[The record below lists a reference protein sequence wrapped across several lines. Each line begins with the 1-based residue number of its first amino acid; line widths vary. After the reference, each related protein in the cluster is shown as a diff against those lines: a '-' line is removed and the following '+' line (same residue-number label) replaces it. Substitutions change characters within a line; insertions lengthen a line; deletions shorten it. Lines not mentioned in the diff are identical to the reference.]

1 MRNILIMLLLFAG
14 WGASGYWSEV
24 FGGRSAWICFYG
36 LSLLLLYLGIGTV
49 GLMRPIR
56 VERPKEQPRCW
67 SGEPIEINLRVKY
80 GFSVMPLGWLLI
92 EDRWRNTS
100 TGDIVVVR
108 DTVRLS
114 LNGESEALLQL
125 PGMPRGLYRLE
136 ESGVGIIDA
145 FGLLRIHRR
154 SLQTGQHRML
164 VLPRPL
170 QLQTAA
176 EGAGEE
182 LPRSGP
188 QPQLQRQAASTLAY
202 GTRPYAPGDPLN
214 RIHWR
219 STARAGALRAKETEQ
234 PGADRLLICLDAAK
248 GVPNAAAF
256 GTAVEAAAGLAQRA
270 MQLGMGIRLAA
281 TDRQGRSL
289 EARGRERFGELLELL
304 AQLPCDGDGP
314 LAPSVQREAL
324 HIGRKAAIAVI
335 TAQPDEQLMK
345 VLFRLRERAVHMV
358 YVHGKEAS
366 PDAVLEWRRQAEAAG
381 CRFTAVSAS
390 NRRTTGGGEGYGAEA
405 KHAAAGA

>member
-1 MRNILIMLLLFAG
+1 MRNVFITLLLFVC
-14 WGASGYWSEV
+14 WGGAWYWSEM

-36 LSLLLLYLGIGTV
+36 FSLLLLYLGVGTI

-56 VERPKEQPRCW
+56 VERPKEPIRCW
-67 SGEPIEINLRVKY
+67 SGETVEITLQLRY
-80 GFSVMPLGWLLI
+80 GFPLMPLGWLLI
-92 EDRWRNTS
+92 EDRWMNTG
-100 TGDIVVVR
+100 TGETVVVR
-108 DTVRLS
+108 DTVRLN
-114 LNGESEALLQL
+114 LNGEAKALLLL

-136 ESGVGIIDA
+136 ESGTGIIDA

-154 SLQTGQHRML
+154 SVQTGQHRML

-248 GVPNAAAF
+248 GVPNAEAF

-270 MQLGMGIRLAA
+270 LQLGMGVHLAA
-281 TDRQGRSL
+281 TDRQGRSI
-289 EARGRERFGELLELL
+289 EARGRERFAELLELL
-304 AQLPCDGDGP
+304 AQLSCDGDSP
-314 LAPSVQREAL
+314 LAPSVQHEVL
-324 HIGRKAAIAVI
+324 HAGRGAVIAVV
-335 TAQPDEQLMK
+335 TAQPDEQLMR

-366 PDAVLEWRRQAEAAG
+366 PDAVQEWRRQAEAAG

-390 NRRTTGGGEGYGAEA
+390 NRRTAGGGESYGAEA
-405 KHAAAGA
+405 NHAAAGA